1 MIYWTCVGIETS
13 IPWPSA
19 EKKYFFESHELILR
33 PETETLSPSI
43 AFEHGSKGISASD
56 ARTIVRRFMS
66 ALVWIEGFILRETF
80 AVGGSSPIGI
90 GKSPFRGGGQ
100 NLIFDYHHLPVP
112 QEPEKKRALAFYR
125 EAVCNNSIFYQFLG
139 FVKIINIIA
148 ETRMQHANWINAN
161 LCHIIE
167 RRALKKI
174 ASFKAANTDIG
185 LHVYESGRCAIAHA
199 YGQKG
204 PVSSSVW

>member
-1 MIYWTCVGIETS
+1 MVETS
-13 IPWPSA
+13 IPWSSV

-56 ARTIVRRFMS
+56 ARTIIRRFMS
-66 ALVWIEGFILRETF
+66 ALVWMEGFILRETF
-80 AVGGSSPIGI
+80 AVGGSFPIGI
-90 GKSPFRGGGQ
+90 GKSPFRNGGQ
-100 NLIFDYHHLPVP
+100 NPIFDYRYLPAP

-125 EAVCNNSIFYQFLG
+125 EAICNNSIFYQFLG

-148 ETRMQHANWINAN
+148 DTRTQYANWINSN
-161 LCHIIE
+161 LCHITE
-167 RRALKKI
+167 HRALKKI

-199 YGQKG
+199 YGQKDQLLI
-204 PVSSSVW
+204 PISQKT